1 MTDLDGQLQGIK
13 NVCKLQIVSL
23 IVNPKVE
30 ILNHSIVKRLMYFI
44 SSNKNNRICFSQG
57 YMPDDLKAEA
67 LSKIHKQC
75 IGCVEQ
81 SMKLL
86 EFLDSLVSQDIFLK

>member
-1 MTDLDGQLQGIK
+1 
-13 NVCKLQIVSL
+13 
-23 IVNPKVE
+23 
-30 ILNHSIVKRLMYFI
+30 MYFI
-44 SSNKNNRICFSQG
+44 SSNENMSIEFVFLQG

-86 EFLDSLVSQDIFLK
+86 EFLDSLVSLSRYLLVFLSLEINIGVPIPFLYQHLHF